1 MKQILITRDQLHD
14 RLALHAGKKC
24 AYAAKQTGDILGGA
38 MLVSFV
44 SEVIEETL
52 DDLFGHSC
60 NSADD
65 NIFKEKEG

>member
-14 RLALHAGKKC
+14 RLALHAGMKC
-24 AYAAKQTGDILGGA
+24 GLAAKQTNDIVGGA
-38 MLVSFV
+38 LMACFIA
-44 SEVIEETL
+44 EVIEDTL
-52 DDLFGHSC
+52 NDLFGHSC